1 MAGVETTKRRQVRQE
16 SDGKRVGRG
25 WKVGRVSNVGWRRV
39 GAVGLGHMAR
49 QDFARGMHRH
59 VALSR
64 VPVTGHC
71 YWIPSQGTVSGHRL
85 RARQEFARGRSR
97 WCGGA
102 GAWHITARHR
112 MDMALQHRDMGIIV
126 KLSEALP
133 CVKSHASRTSG
144 TIYAVM

>member
-1 MAGVETTKRRQVRQE
+1 ME
-16 SDGKRVGRG
+16 S
-25 WKVGRVSNVGWRRV
+25 
-39 GAVGLGHMAR
+39 
-49 QDFARGMHRH
+49 
-59 VALSR
+59 
-64 VPVTGHC
+64 
-71 YWIPSQGTVSGHRL
+71 VSGVRCAIAQGGSCGVGN

-133 CVKSHASRTSG
+133 CVKSHVSRTSG
-144 TIYAVM
+144 TIYVVM